1 MARRDFRQFGLADS
15 IVRRRG
21 ERSEWLDQLDA
32 ALDWPALETIVAGIY
47 ASREGGL
54 AYPLLTYVKLLLLQQ
69 WYGLSD
75 EGLEAAVDDRLSFL
89 RFAGI
94 PLAESVPD
102 HSSVW
107 RFREQLARRG
117 LAARLLAEVNRQLD
131 AKGLILRRGTLIDA
145 TILEAAV
152 RPPGGDAGEVSG
164 RDPQAGWTRKNGRS
178 RFGYKAHAAVD
189 EGSGIVR
196 EAVMTPADV
205 HDSVPADDL
214 VQGDEGAVYADKA
227 YDSEARR
234 AGLRARGIEP
244 RIMHKA
250 RRNRPLKPWQVAFNK
265 AVAPIRAGVE
275 RLFGTVKRAY
285 GHRRV
290 RYLGLARND
299 VQLQAMCAAI
309 NLRRALALGRIPDPR
324 RRQGRRYPLAP
335 LLLFS
340 VLAVLAGATS
350 YRGILVFIA
359 VHRER
364 LNAVFGAALRRA
376 PAVNTLRA
384 LFLALDP
391 AELEAAFRQ
400 HARELCDAAPTP
412 GSRTVAL
419 DGKTL
424 KRSFDHLN
432 DKAAA
437 HV

>member
-1 MARRDFRQFGLADS
+1 MARRDFRQLGLADS

-21 ERSEWLDQLDA
+21 KKSEWLDRLDA
-32 ALDWPALETIVAGIY
+32 ALDWPALERIVAGVY

-75 EGLEAAVDDRLSFL
+75 EGLEAAVDDRLSFR

-94 PLAESVPD
+94 PD

-107 RFREQLARRG
+107 RFREQLAKRG
-117 LAARLLAEVNRQLD
+117 LAERLLAEVNRQLD

-152 RPPGGDAGEVSG
+152 RPPAGDAGEVSP
-164 RDPQAGWTRKNGRS
+164 RDPQAGWTKKNGKS

-189 EGSGIVR
+189 EDSGIVR
-196 EAVMTPADV
+196 AATMTPADV

-234 AGLRARGIEP
+234 TGLRERGIEP
-244 RIMHKA
+244 RIMYQA
-250 RRNRPLKPWQVAFNK
+250 RRNRPLKPWQAAFNR
-265 AVAPIRAGVE
+265 AIAPIRAGVE
-275 RLFGTVKRAY
+275 RLFGTMKRAY

-309 NLRRALALGRIPDPR
+309 NLRRALALG
-324 RRQGRRYPLAP
+324 LA
-335 LLLFS
+335 
-340 VLAVLAGATS
+340 
-350 YRGILVFIA
+350 
-359 VHRER
+359 
-364 LNAVFGAALRRA
+364 
-376 PAVNTLRA
+376 
-384 LFLALDP
+384 
-391 AELEAAFRQ
+391 
-400 HARELCDAAPTP
+400 
-412 GSRTVAL
+412 
-419 DGKTL
+419 
-424 KRSFDHLN
+424 
-432 DKAAA
+432 
-437 HV
+437 